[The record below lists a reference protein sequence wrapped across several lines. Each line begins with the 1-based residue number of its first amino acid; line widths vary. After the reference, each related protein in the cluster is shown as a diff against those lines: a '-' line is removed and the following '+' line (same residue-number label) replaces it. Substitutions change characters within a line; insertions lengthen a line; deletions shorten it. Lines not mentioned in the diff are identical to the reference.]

1 MGSSTT
7 RTRRGGRNSAVAR
20 LVVATLAAALAAS
33 LASCTPPNGI
43 EREHLTTK
51 TSPSDPTAAAGATAN
66 GVLRVRGND
75 GSFSMVSRGSVS
87 SLSAIPAGVPILGG
101 DVDLVQTISTG
112 RRATGYYVIVTVP
125 GAPAEVYAS
134 IERSLLD
141 YGFLG
146 EDGSLAENDATSA
159 SWSMAAGV
167 FATPSYRVT
176 VGVVPAGQA
185 SATVTYAIVP
195 AGV

>member
-1 MGSSTT
+1 MGPSTT
-7 RTRRGGRNSAVAR
+7 RTRTGRRQGAVAR
-20 LVVATLAAALAAS
+20 LVVATLTAALAAS

-43 EREHLTTK
+43 ERQQLTNK
-51 TSPSDPTAAAGATAN
+51 TSPSDPAAAAGATAN

-75 GSFSMVSRGSVS
+75 GSFSLVSRGSVS
-87 SLSAIPAGVPILGG
+87 SLSAIPAGVPIIGG

-112 RRATGYYVIVTVP
+112 RRATGYFVIVTVP
-125 GAPAEVYAS
+125 GGPADVYAS

-141 YGFLG
+141 YGFVG
-146 EDGSLAENDATSA
+146 EDGSLAENGAA
-159 SWSMAAGV
+159 STAWSMAAGM

-176 VGVVPAGQA
+176 VGVVPAGRA

-195 AGV
+195 TRL